1 MERPLT
7 ILCTPLPAGSS
18 KELEGWRCALEAALE
33 PWLDERQL
41 AHVRRFGRS
50 PNGQTKARE
59 AQQDVL
65 RAALSRLL
73 ARAQLV
79 TYAAR
84 QTMTAN
90 SPLAGPLPQLGMD
103 TQGRPQFPGWRV
115 AFSHSGEAAF
125 CALCPGPADAEL
137 ASHAM
142 PPHALD
148 AESLLSLPPAPN
160 AFAPS
165 ELPRRET
172 GFSQQSINREALRRW
187 TIKEALL
194 KASGLGLGMDPA
206 RVPTG
211 GFGQRAGI
219 WHGPMGV
226 FYWRS
231 LPSPGH
237 WLSVAQQVS
246 AKTAFPPE
254 FFRPR
259 VLHQN
264 PTTLLRALSALRQRR

>member
-50 PNGQTKARE
+50 PNGQAEARE
-59 AQQDVL
+59 TQQDVL
-65 RAALSRLL
+65 RAALSRLF

-79 TYAAR
+79 TYAAQ
-84 QTMTAN
+84 QTTTAN
-90 SPLAGPLPQLGMD
+90 PPLAGQMPQMGMD
-103 TQGRPQFPGWRV
+103 TQGRPHFPGWHA

-125 CALCPGPADAEL
+125 CALCP
-137 ASHAM
+137 ASANDVLT
-142 PPHALD
+142 PHALD
-148 AESLLSLPPAPN
+148 AESLLSQPPAAS
-160 AFAPS
+160 AFAPA
-165 ELPRRET
+165 EQPRREA
-172 GFSQQSINREALRRW
+172 GLSQQSINREALRRW

-206 RVPTG
+206 RVSTG

-219 WHGPMGV
+219 WHGPMGA

-231 LPSPGH
+231 LPCPGH
-237 WLSVAQQVS
+237 WLSMAQQVI
-246 AKTAFPPE
+246 AQTDFLPE

-259 VLHQN
+259 VIHQN
-264 PTTLLRALSALRQRR
+264 PTALLRALSALRQRR

>member
-1 MERPLT
+1 
-7 ILCTPLPAGSS
+7 
-18 KELEGWRCALEAALE
+18 
-33 PWLDERQL
+33 
-41 AHVRRFGRS
+41 
-50 PNGQTKARE
+50 
-59 AQQDVL
+59 
-65 RAALSRLL
+65 
-73 ARAQLV
+73 
-79 TYAAR
+79 
-84 QTMTAN
+84 
-90 SPLAGPLPQLGMD
+90 
-103 TQGRPQFPGWRV
+103 
-115 AFSHSGEAAF
+115 
-125 CALCPGPADAEL
+125 
-137 ASHAM
+137 M

-254 FFRPR
+254 FFRPL
-259 VLHQN
+259 VLRQS
-264 PTTLLRALSALRQRR
+264 PTTLLRALSALRPRV